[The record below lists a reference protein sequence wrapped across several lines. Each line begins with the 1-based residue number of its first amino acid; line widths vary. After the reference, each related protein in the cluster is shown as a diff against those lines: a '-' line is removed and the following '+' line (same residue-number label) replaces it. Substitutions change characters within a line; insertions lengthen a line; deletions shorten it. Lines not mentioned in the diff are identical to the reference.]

1 MEKKQKTKFKKFIAV
16 LCVFVLLQS
25 YFSSFAQV
33 VWAISEE
40 ITGEELLSP
49 SEEESILSSEEE
61 NAGPNADQNEE
72 SQEEAI
78 SGEETPSNEEQPIQS
93 EGGSSEE
100 AVIDEENTEQP
111 VQEQNGE
118 DVIGEENSQEES
130 TEPVEE
136 NPEKP
141 LENVQ
146 DEPIEPYVEPEVTME
161 VASENTSI
169 YKGYLYANATS
180 DLRYATNYN
189 TIDVV
194 TIVGGKNMT
203 SLTIQDEPDKMQLVT
218 NEKIGLINE
227 MYYRQTRISVD
238 EFNKILGEDGSITL
252 YTPEGEVVGYIN
264 KDSDVV
270 NNEYVF
276 IYSTQLNSVKFELTN
291 IKADGTISIKNDKS
305 IKETSIFSRNQISI
319 FSAIN
324 TISQANA
331 YVGETVKTAS
341 AEGNINL
348 EETESRMIIDVDTD
362 TLMVEHNNEVAINV
376 TLKTDE
382 ERYDLFENPTIDL
395 EFPSAVEDVEVTGV
409 TLLYKNGLSI
419 GNWEVVTN
427 TIGRKVLKI
436 SLTGSQLEYT
446 PGTVQE
452 GTTIVIYTNI
462 NVNRLTADTSESLRM
477 TYTNKDTMRKTYS
490 LEGRDSEE
498 VAINFVGRQELVRSM
513 SVSGESIETVTSYD
527 ETTEKT
533 QIKTN
538 EEQTAIISSSI
549 VNNYEATLN
558 DVVIVGRIPFV
569 GNKDG
574 NGNDLGTNFDAVL
587 QTAIATN
594 GVIADVYYSED
605 GMAEASSESWSQD
618 TTDMSKYKSYKI
630 VVREKTLAKGERL
643 NFEYN
648 LTIPSTVGNN
658 AKGYANYVVYY
669 KIDTQNYSSQCSVG
683 MFTEE
688 KEIDMEDINDENKE
702 EVAVLT
708 VGTQVS
714 QGGTILGE
722 TDSVFERQILRY
734 TIVVR
739 NTSNVVANN
748 VVIRAN
754 AENANLYDWEYITKE
769 NYGGKDQYTA
779 KIKKEFKPEEREYAE
794 FTIEALG
801 AGETRTFEYEVIVKD
816 LIEIENPEVYGKI
829 KVMAVNVEET
839 TINTFKN
846 SINEAE
852 LEVMFEN
859 DSTESLDGTELLSKN
874 FINLVSKIRNISDS
888 KLDSITYTVILP
900 ESLSIYNN
908 SINITNND
916 DDTKIDYKVE
926 KGTEN
931 STKITFTIT
940 NIDVNEIIT
949 IYYTAKTEGF
959 EYTKAS
965 QKITAISYAETKN
978 NKYYSNDFT
987 RKVYQNDTK
996 LEYDW
1001 NSDNQNEYLDDGEEV
1016 KFSLLIKNIGF
1027 IDSKSVSIEEL
1038 IPNGLEVLD
1047 INVYD
1052 EDEND
1057 FVSYQN
1063 PTTMSLNIKV
1073 EANSEKRIEIVTK
1086 VNSDLFERDQD
1097 KIEFGLNVNY
1107 ESEEYKTDV
1116 ISYKIKNENVT
1127 KYSTPEVI
1135 TQPENVQPENAQP
1148 ETPSQNNTNN
1158 NNNNN
1163 NNQDNSQPS
1172 ENVGQEV
1179 VNKITYYISG
1189 FAWIDSNQDGIRQ
1202 SEEIPKEAVVAT
1214 LYRANIN
1221 GGLDT
1226 SAVISTT
1233 STDTYGKY
1241 VFSNIEAGKYIVVFD
1256 YNSSKYKVTK
1266 YQVDTATSTE
1276 DSDAISKNVTIN
1288 GESRVLGV
1296 TDVLE
1301 INASSLI
1308 SVDIGLVDKTNFDLS
1323 LEKEIESVKV
1333 KNDEGTKVYEFNNS
1347 NARLD
1352 IRSKYYKSSVLDIT
1366 YKFKVKNEGD
1376 VSGYVNKIV
1385 DYLPEGIAVNL
1396 NASPDWYIGSDDG
1409 LYYTGLVDQEIAP
1422 GETKVFT
1429 LVLRKTLENGE
1440 AAKLVN
1446 GAEIVESTNAQG
1458 LFDRDSIENNK
1469 MKSEDDYGEATLTIS
1484 IATGNTGT
1492 YIATILIIIIM
1503 VAVIV
1508 MIGIKIKNTKKV
1520 YR

>member
-49 SEEESILSSEEE
+49 SEESILSSEEE
-61 NAGPNADQNEE
+61 NAEPNADQNEE

-78 SGEETPSNEEQPIQS
+78 SGEEAPSNEEQPIQS

-111 VQEQNGE
+111 AQEQNGE

-136 NPEKP
+136 NLEKP
-141 LENVQ
+141 SENVQ

-513 SVSGESIETVTSYD
+513 SVSGEGIETVTSYD

-605 GMAEASSESWSQD
+605 GMAEDSSESWSQD

-754 AENANLYDWEYITKE
+754 AENANLYYFKKFEHTNIEGYQVDIIG
-769 NYGGKDQYTA
+769 NYEEDIDG
-779 KIKKEFKPEEREYAE
+779 IKNYEE
-794 FTIEALG
+794 FTIDTLVPG
-801 AGETRTFEYEVIVKD
+801 DSRTFTYQVIVKD
-816 LIEIENPEVYGKI
+816 LNEIENPEVYGKI
-829 KVMAVNVEET
+829 LVSANNTEDQE
-839 TINTFKN
+839 INTIKNIIKEGKIEIRTEMSTTEFADKSVILSETAFQFKTYIKN
-846 SINEAE
+846 ISGRKLNNVDLTVYLPDTIEFSQIENINEKFNETVQKTA
-852 LEVMFEN
+852 
-859 DSTESLDGTELLSKN
+859 DGS
-874 FINLVSKIRNISDS
+874 
-888 KLDSITYTVILP
+888 
-900 ESLSIYNN
+900 
-908 SINITNND
+908 
-916 DDTKIDYKVE
+916 
-926 KGTEN
+926 
-931 STKITFTIT
+931 
-940 NIDVNEIIT
+940 IIT
-949 IYYTAKTEGF
+949 IHFDEMEENYEKDIMFVTAVKRFDLNKVSITLNVLS
-959 EYTKAS
+959 KA
-965 QKITAISYAETKN
+965 EVDDEV
-978 NKYYSNDFT
+978 YYSND
-987 RKVYQNDTK
+987 YSTK
-996 LEYDW
+996 AIQSRASYEYSWTADSPKEIL
-1001 NSDNQNEYLDDGEEV
+1001 NNGDIVTYTLKLKNTGVVDITYTS
-1016 KFSLLIKNIGF
+1016 IKNQ
-1027 IDSKSVSIEEL
+1027 V
-1038 IPNGLEVLD
+1038 PNGLKIQEVILTDSEGTKVLD
-1047 INVYD
+1047 YNEKTKEIFEESYNINMYEELNLTIKTIV
-1052 EDEND
+1052 DEN
-1057 FVSYQN
+1057 Y
-1063 PTTMSLNIKV
+1063 
-1073 EANSEKRIEIVTK
+1073 
-1086 VNSDLFERDQD
+1086 FERDQTE
-1097 KIEFGLNVNY
+1097 IENKLSIDGGKYYDNFDTNVITYKLNNTSNVTSYSKTSDTDNQV
-1107 ESEEYKTDV
+1107 EEEQQPTNPTKPSEGTEQSAPSNTQTNPP
-1116 ISYKIKNENVT
+1116 INEN
-1127 KYSTPEVI
+1127 
-1135 TQPENVQPENAQP
+1135 ENEQQYAQ
-1148 ETPSQNNTNN
+1148 EA
-1158 NNNNN
+1158 
-1163 NNQDNSQPS
+1163 
-1172 ENVGQEV
+1172 
-1179 VNKITYYISG
+1179 KTYNISG
-1189 FAWIDSNQDGIRQ
+1189 LAWIDSNQDGIRQ
-1202 SEEIPKEAVVAT
+1202 SEELAKEAVVAT
-1214 LYRANIN
+1214 LYKANNN

-1226 SAVISTT
+1226 SAVISTIAT
-1233 STDTYGKY
+1233 ATDGKY
-1241 VFSNIEAGKYIVVFD
+1241 TFSNIEAGKYIVVFD

-1276 DSDAISKNVTIN
+1276 NSDVISKNVTIN
-1288 GESRVLGV
+1288 GESRMLGV

-1301 INASSLI
+1301 INTSSLI

-1333 KNDEGTKVYEFNNS
+1333 KNDEGTKVYNFNNS

-1376 VSGYVNKIV
+1376 VAGYVNKIV
-1385 DYLPEGIAVNL
+1385 DYLPDGIAVNL
-1396 NASPDWYIGSDDG
+1396 NASQDWYIGSDDG
-1409 LYYTGLVDQEIAP
+1409 LYYTGLIDQEIAP
-1422 GETKVFT
+1422 GETKEFT

-1469 MKSEDDYGEATLTIS
+1469 MKSEDDYGEAILTIS
-1484 IATGNTGT
+1484 IATGNAGT
-1492 YIATILIIIIM
+1492 YIATILMIIIM